1 MTKNRVQLILII
13 SLHLLILF
21 QTYELYPQANSFP
34 LIQITTPTGQHEIYY
49 NFTSNTCTYSSN
61 PFSKSWTSRFPK
73 RFYQQNDF
81 TITDPTQ
88 GPSHLLTYNH
98 LNSSVSPD
106 LMNSLPNTSYISS
119 GFNLPI
125 NENNPGQYFWWL
137 YPEQIRLSWT
147 EREGE
152 MRVTWVTYLQYSQ
165 QLAYR
170 SILCKDNL
178 NQTDWK
184 FLQPTTFVFDEGQNM
199 IRYQYIHS
207 VIIPNLQPECNY
219 EYLVGE
225 TCFWS
230 DLFKFRGRTPYSNI
244 NETNI
249 EKQVSMIVIGD
260 WGAGILGTYSKKL
273 LDEDLSTRVVD
284 GIFHLGDFAYD
295 LNDREGRQGDDW
307 LNMVQSITSKVP
319 YMTVPG
325 NHEVDYNMT
334 HYSNRFKMPINEANE
349 GLGWFYSFNLGPAH
363 FIMFNTEQ
371 YFEDGL
377 KDSILT
383 HKNWLIS
390 DLKQANSTRNQV
402 PWIILLTH
410 HSFYCSVPKSECLGQ
425 ADILKADLED
435 LLNDYKVDIVF
446 QAHVHNYE
454 RDACIYK
461 EKIQGQ
467 VYDHYYLD
475 PSTPVYIVNG
485 NAGNYHGHN
494 DPFPEVLPDFYIF
507 GSQDYGYGRLQV
519 WNKTHIYYE
528 QFSSEQLTEIDYFW
542 LINTRQ
548 D

>member
-1 MTKNRVQLILII
+1 
-13 SLHLLILF
+13 
-21 QTYELYPQANSFP
+21 
-34 LIQITTPTGQHEIYY
+34 
-49 NFTSNTCTYSSN
+49 
-61 PFSKSWTSRFPK
+61 
-73 RFYQQNDF
+73 
-81 TITDPTQ
+81 
-88 GPSHLLTYNH
+88 
-98 LNSSVSPD
+98 
-106 LMNSLPNTSYISS
+106 
-119 GFNLPI
+119 
-125 NENNPGQYFWWL
+125 
-137 YPEQIRLSWT
+137 
-147 EREGE
+147 

-170 SILCKDNL
+170 SILCNDDI
-178 NQTDWK
+178 NQTDWV
-184 FLQPTTFVFDEGQNM
+184 FLEATTSVFDEGLNM
-199 IRYQYIHS
+199 IRYQYIHT
-207 VIIPNLQPECNY
+207 VIVPHLQAECSY

-230 DLFKFRGRTPYSNI
+230 ELNRFRGRTPYSSI
-244 NETNI
+244 NETNTN
-249 EKQVSMIVIGD
+249 KPVSMIVIGD

-284 GIFHLGDFAYD
+284 GIVHLGDFAYD

-334 HYSNRFKMPINEANE
+334 HYSNRFKMPINDANE
-349 GLGWFYSFNLGPAH
+349 GLGWFYSFNLGPVH

-371 YFEDGL
+371 YFVEDL
-377 KDSILT
+377 KDCILT
-383 HKNWLIS
+383 HKNWLIN
-390 DLKQANSTRNQV
+390 DLKQANSTRDQV

-410 HSFYCSVPKSECLGQ
+410 HSFYCSVPKTECLSQ
-425 ADILKADLED
+425 ADILKAELED

-461 EKIQGQ
+461 EKVQGE
-467 VYDHYYLD
+467 VNDHYYIE
-475 PSTPVYIVNG
+475 PSTPVYIING

-519 WNKTHIYYE
+519 WNSTHIYYE

-542 LINTRQ
+542 VIKYRLN